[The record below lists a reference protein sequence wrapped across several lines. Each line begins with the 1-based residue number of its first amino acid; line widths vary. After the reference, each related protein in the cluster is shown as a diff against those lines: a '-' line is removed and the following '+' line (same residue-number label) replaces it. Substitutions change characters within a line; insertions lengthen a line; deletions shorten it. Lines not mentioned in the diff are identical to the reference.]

1 MKVNNGMKISSIVNC
16 RLSFLFFATF
26 SAASLPAAS
35 FGVSAEGVTCERFPD
50 ADAVTVD
57 EVERVK
63 YSPDGTYEQTDECW
77 TKILTEKGRR
87 SESSLSLDYSKRYGE
102 AKILYV
108 GAIGADGRER
118 EIDVSG
124 TTKESTDNS
133 SMSSNIYDP
142 LDRRIVCTIPGLQVG
157 ETVHVKTM
165 RKATRARCENV
176 WSDISVMEWSHPIL
190 KSTYEVTAPAAR
202 PLKKV
207 AILHP
212 LGNIVTNVTRLAD
225 GSLVH
230 TFTETNSPQVFPE
243 PDMPPLYTQ
252 VQHIR
257 VSTASDWPEISR
269 WYWDL
274 CAPHLAKTNAAMVAM
289 VEKLREA
296 SGPSTS
302 QPLNRSTSQLMRS
315 IFKFVSQEVRYM
327 GLTMEDTSPGYAP
340 HDVDVTFDNRYGVC
354 RDKAGLLVAMLRLA
368 GFKAFPVL
376 IHVGAKHV
384 PEVPQPFFNHAIV
397 AVEVVKLRSGEVEE
411 LIGSHGSAASQPLN
425 PTTSQPRYILMDPTN
440 ENTKDLFPSYLCN
453 SSYLV
458 ARPEGE
464 ELKTSPVP
472 SPDENAVFVESS
484 GTLMKD
490 GSVFLENEIRF
501 DGINDVAYRGA
512 FVRRKPE
519 DRVKFFE
526 KVVKAVSPGA
536 ELIRCTVEPED
547 MRDTSRP
554 VRVKMSSKLPEML
567 LRGETRNELNVPFVS
582 KALGMVNFLLEGN
595 TSLEKRKY
603 DLKLDTTA
611 SVRESLKL
619 DLSGTVGR
627 ALDLPPE
634 EKGGAGGFSY
644 CRRFSASN
652 DVLSVARS
660 VTIGEVEFSPAAYA
674 DLREDIKRMEAA
686 ERRRPVFAKDELRE
700 ANVRWILNATETTVA
715 SDAVWVTTNTVVKE
729 VLNYEGKK
737 SSAELKLSFNPSVE
751 RLGILSAVVS
761 NRDGRVY
768 AVSDR
773 EMNLMD
779 CGWAAGAPRYPAG
792 KTLVVNLPSVE
803 IGSVISYQYVR
814 DVTNAPASF
823 YASYTFDSHEPMEK
837 RIVRVNDW
845 RREVT
850 RPKRLRNEPN
860 QPSAAFWRDWVV
872 VSSNDFTKAAE
883 ALSKAVDVPAI
894 EQSEQSEQSNNRT
907 VKELRDWMAKFVK
920 LAGPGLY
927 EVPLDSQLT
936 DPETVLKERYA
947 TRLDYVRTLCAL
959 LRGAG
964 YEADVVF
971 AAADA
976 DEPEEVKRRIK
987 FEQPNVRAFS
997 VALCRVREREGGFL
1011 GFGGTTREFFVGTEN
1026 EYAPIGPTAYEG
1038 CDYFDPESGTF
1049 GVVTVPEADFAD
1061 REREESEY
1069 VVRENGAVDLTV
1081 EDFTWGAG
1089 VGSFRK
1095 TYAEIL
1101 PEDRT
1106 RRYQAILG
1114 AVAQAASAT
1123 SDLET
1128 DTEGYPARRK
1138 FSCFIPDFATV
1149 QGETMTIQIPPLV
1162 ASIPSCIGTVRQTP
1176 FAVASADCE
1185 SEQVTI
1191 RFPEGYAEVESLP
1204 KPFVFTN
1211 PLNPAEIWLESEVK
1225 TSVQDNALVVT
1236 LSRTVHKRP
1245 SSWYLPSF
1253 YELIKDWNRIANSRA
1268 NRTVVVRR

>member
-1 MKVNNGMKISSIVNC
+1 MKILYPVFSSLFF
-16 RLSFLFFATF
+16 LSFLSFAAV
-26 SAASLPAAS
+26 AADNRTIGQSIGS
-35 FGVSAEGVTCERFPD
+35 EQFPD
-50 ADAVTVD
+50 ADSVTLD
-57 EVERVK
+57 NVERVR
-63 YSPDGTYEQTDECW
+63 YNPDGTYEQTEEVW

-87 SESSLSLDYSKRYGE
+87 EESSLSLSYSKRYGE
-102 AKILYV
+102 AKVLYV
-108 GAIGADGRER
+108 GAIGADGKER
-118 EIDVSG
+118 VIDVSG

-133 SMSSNIYDP
+133 SMASNIYDP
-142 LDRRIVCTIPGLQVG
+142 LDRKIVCTIPGLQVG

-165 RKATRARCENV
+165 RKATKPRCENV
-176 WSDISVMEWSHPIL
+176 WADISVMEWSHPIL
-190 KSTYEVTAPAAR
+190 KATYEVTAPAAR

-207 AILHP
+207 SILRP

-230 TFTETNSPQVFPE
+230 VFTATNSPQAFPE
-243 PDMPPLYTQ
+243 PDMPPFYTQ
-252 VQHIR
+252 VQHVR
-257 VSTASDWPEISR
+257 VSTASDWPEISK

-274 CAPHLAKTNAAMVAM
+274 CAPHLAKTNAAMVAK
-289 VEKLREA
+289 VEELIAQSKQSNNR
-296 SGPSTS
+296 TIS
-302 QPLNRSTSQLMRS
+302 Q

-384 PEVPQPFFNHAIV
+384 PEVPQPYFNHAIV
-397 AVEVVKLRSGEVEE
+397 AVEDSCASLTSGEDT
-411 LIGSHGSAASQPLN
+411 ASPLGGAKSREAMS
-425 PTTSQPRYILMDPTN
+425 PPLQKAKYILMDPTN

-453 SSYLV
+453 CSYLV

-464 ELKTSPVP
+464 DLRTSPVP
-472 SPDENAVFVESS
+472 SPDENALVVESS

-526 KVVKAVSPGA
+526 KVVKAASPGA

-547 MRDTSRP
+547 MRDTTRS
-554 VRVKMSSKLPEML
+554 VTVKMSSKLPEML
-567 LRGETRNELNVPFVS
+567 LRGETRYELNVPLVS
-582 KALGMVNFLLEGN
+582 KSLGMANFLLEGN
-595 TSLEKRKY
+595 TSLEQRRY
-603 DLKLDTTA
+603 VLKLDTTA

-619 DLSGTVGR
+619 DLSGTVGP
-627 ALDLPPE
+627 ALELPPE
-634 EKGGAGGFSY
+634 ETAGPDKEGLVY
-644 CRRFSASN
+644 RRRFAVSN
-652 DVLSVARS
+652 DVLSVERS
-660 VTIGEVEFSPAAYA
+660 VTVGAVEYSPEAYA
-674 DLREDIKRMEAA
+674 DLRENIKRMEAA

-700 ANVRWILNATETTVA
+700 ANVRWILDSSETTVE
-715 SDAVWVTTNTVVKE
+715 SDTAWVTTNTAVKE
-729 VLNYEGKK
+729 VLTYEGKK
-737 SSAELKLSFNPSVE
+737 SSAELKFSFNPSVE

-823 YASYTFDSHEPMEK
+823 YASYAFDSHEPLEK
-837 RIVRVNDW
+837 RIVRVNGW

-860 QPSAAFWRDWVV
+860 QPAAAFWRDWAVI
-872 VSSNDFTKAAE
+872 SSNDFSKAAE
-883 ALSKAVDVPAI
+883 TLSKAVDVPAI
-894 EQSEQSEQSNNRT
+894 EQPEQLNSRT
-907 VKELRDWMAKFVK
+907 VKEIRDWMVKFVK

-927 EVPLDSQLT
+927 EVPLELQLT
-936 DPETVLKERYA
+936 DPETVLRERYA
-947 TRLDYVRTLCAL
+947 TRLDYMRTLCSL

-964 YEADVVF
+964 HGADIVF
-971 AAADA
+971 VASDA
-976 DEPEEVKRRIK
+976 DEPEELKRRIK
-987 FEQPNVRAFS
+987 FEKPNVRAFS
-997 VALCRVREREGGFL
+997 VALCRVREHEGGFL
-1011 GFGGTTREFFVGTEN
+1011 GFGGTTREVFVGTEN
-1026 EYAPIGPTAYEG
+1026 QYAPVGPTAYEG
-1038 CDYFDPESGTF
+1038 CDYFDPASGTF
-1049 GVVTVPEADFAD
+1049 GVVTVPEADFID

-1081 EDFTWGAG
+1081 ENFTWGAG
-1089 VGSFRK
+1089 VGAFRK
-1095 TYAEIL
+1095 SYAEIL
-1101 PEDRT
+1101 PEERS
-1106 RRYQAILG
+1106 RRHQAILG

-1123 SDLET
+1123 SELET
-1128 DTEGYPARRK
+1128 DIEAYPARRK
-1138 FSCFIPDFATV
+1138 FSCFIPDYATV
-1149 QGETMTIQIPPLV
+1149 QGKTMTIQIPPLV

-1191 RFPEGYAEVESLP
+1191 RFPEGYTTVECLP
-1204 KPFVFTN
+1204 KAFVFAN

-1225 TSVQDNALVVT
+1225 TAVKDNALVVT
-1236 LSRTVHKRP
+1236 LTRTVHKRP
-1245 SSWYLPSF
+1245 SSWYKPLF
-1253 YELIKDWNRIANSRA
+1253 YELIKDWNRIANARA